1 MTLYLYVLGSKELS
15 WSFSGMCLNALSLRI
30 EGKILPTGHCL
41 GVMLLNDEG
50 TQRLSI
56 VKLLL

>member
-1 MTLYLYVLGSKELS
+1 MVLQWDVPE
-15 WSFSGMCLNALSLRI
+15 CSLWI

-41 GVMLLNDEG
+41 GVMLLNEEG